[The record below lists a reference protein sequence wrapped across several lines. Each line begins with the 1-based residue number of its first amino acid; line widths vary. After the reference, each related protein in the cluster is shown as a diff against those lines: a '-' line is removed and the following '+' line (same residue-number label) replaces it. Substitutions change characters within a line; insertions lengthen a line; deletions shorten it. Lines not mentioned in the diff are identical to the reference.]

1 MCWKK
6 SIYSASFFISRD
18 LAALKLFFKIVRI
31 SVIAALFAAVF
42 GVGYFFFYP
51 KYAQWR
57 MLEEQ
62 RVLLGKEV
70 LYKSVEVAA
79 LRSRQQRFLTDPDF
93 VEIIARQNNRIRPNE
108 IVFIFDN

>member
-1 MCWKK
+1 M
-6 SIYSASFFISRD
+6 
-18 LAALKLFFKIVRI
+18 
-31 SVIAALFAAVF
+31 IAALFAAVG

-51 KYAQWR
+51 KYSQWR

-62 RVLLGKEV
+62 RILLGKEI
-70 LYKSVEVAA
+70 LYKGVEVAA

>member
-6 SIYSASFFISRD
+6 SIYSVSFFIGGD

-31 SVIAALFAAVF
+31 SVVAALFAAVG

-62 RVLLGKEV
+62 RVLLGKEILYRRENDLQV
-70 LYKSVEVAA
+70 PKEGVELSSTHYKSVI
-79 LRSRQQRFLTDPDF
+79 LP
-93 VEIIARQNNRIRPNE
+93 VEISGQPSSW
-108 IVFIFDN
+108 